1 MTGEGFDKLDKFG
14 AIQEIADD
22 ADRLAAIVEKQ
33 IEALEAQKSS
43 LIIAPTHGECR
54 AIASAVRKAMKEE
67 GLLLDSEHSVKRL
80 QRLNLTDSQQRD
92 AITYELGQI
101 VEFHRM
107 AKGAVRRG
115 VPEKRFKSGEQWE
128 ALRREEGAVIVGS
141 GGVEKLLPLE
151 QARNFSLFEREK
163 ITLSIGDRIRFTKNV
178 KDRGHKY
185 LNNELR
191 TVVGIDEG
199 KIIFDKGEIIRNGA
213 ALHLDQGIAITS
225 HASQAKTVDQ
235 VIVSVAVRAFSQVNE
250 AQFYVSMSRGRS
262 AMHVFTD
269 SKVALRDAVTRPNK
283 RLSSWEAVDA
293 TEKHRVLKAELDR
306 QWAKAQTGQQEKA
319 YER

>member
-1 MTGEGFDKLDKFG
+1 MLD
-14 AIQEIADD
+14 
-22 ADRLAAIVEKQ
+22 
-33 IEALEAQKSS
+33 
-43 LIIAPTHGECR
+43 T
-54 AIASAVRKAMKEE
+54 
-67 GLLLDSEHSVKRL
+67 EHSVTRL

-92 AITYELGQI
+92 AVTYEPGQI

-115 VPEKRFKSGEQWE
+115 VKEKRFKSGEQWE
-128 ALRREEGAVIVGS
+128 VLRREEGAVIVGKD
-141 GGVEKLLPLE
+141 GVEKQLPLD
-151 QARNFSLFEREK
+151 QARKFSVFEREK

-178 KDRGHKY
+178 KHRGQKF

-199 KIIFDKGEIIRNGA
+199 KIIFDKGEIVRNGA
-213 ALHLDQGIAITS
+213 ALHIDQGIAVTS

-235 VIVSVAVRAFSQVNE
+235 VIVSVPVRAFSQANE
-250 AQFYVSMSRGRS
+250 AQFYVSMSRARS

-269 SKVALRDAVTRPNK
+269 SKVALRDAVTRPSK
-283 RLSSWEAVDA
+283 RLSSWELVDGA
-293 TEKHRVLKAELDR
+293 EKDRALKAELDR
-306 QWAKAQTGQQEKA
+306 QRAKAQKEQQERT